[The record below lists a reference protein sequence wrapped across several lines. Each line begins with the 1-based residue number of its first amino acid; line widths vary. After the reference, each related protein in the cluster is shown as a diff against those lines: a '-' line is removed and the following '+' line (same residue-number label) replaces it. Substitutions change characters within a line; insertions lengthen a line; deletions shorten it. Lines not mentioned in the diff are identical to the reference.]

1 MGGKCITR
9 QLFILFILVCFLQTL
24 EFCVGQVYDIDDSTG
39 VGRQFDGIGGI
50 SGGGATS
57 KLLVNY
63 PMKQRDEILDYLFK
77 PNFGAS
83 LHIFKVEIGGD
94 SQSTEGCEASH
105 MHEAWD
111 ENYHRGYEW
120 WMLTEAKKRN
130 PNIKIYA
137 LPWAFPGWVGN
148 GTRNPYT
155 YPNLTAT
162 YVLKW
167 VQGAKKYYSVD
178 VDYIGIWNERPYSTT
193 YVKILRKTLDMN
205 GFTHIKIVAADSLW
219 SVANDIL
226 KDPAF
231 AAVVDYIG
239 VHYPGTVTT
248 DKALETKKPLWS
260 SEDYSTFNDNV
271 GAGCWARILNQ
282 NYVNGFMTSTI
293 SWNLV
298 ASYYP
303 HLPFA
308 NDGLMTADEPWSGH
322 YEVSSPIWVTAHTT
336 QFTEIGWTYLKHGAG
351 VGKLYGGGSFVTLQS
366 PDKKEMT
373 LIIETMSHDHS
384 ECIRPALPPYTVKP
398 QNATFK
404 LQGSFK
410 TVTVL
415 NLWVTKLG
423 FNGQPSTLF
432 KQVGS
437 VNVQNGSFTLFL
449 EVDSLYTVTTSSAG
463 QKGVYPAPPASQP
476 FPLPYKED
484 FESFDDG
491 SEPFYFTPQVGMF
504 DILTVANKSTTT
516 KVLKQVVLRAPI
528 HWCPFLQTFPMTVVG
543 DGTWTDLSVRA
554 DVQVPL
560 VNATDGVFIAARVD
574 RGGCETFAAKGIFFW
589 LFPTDSFGNAK
600 VFLTMDLAR
609 AILLGSGKYNMAR
622 TGNWN
627 SLRLDIVGKAV
638 KAFVDG
644 HQVLSLMAP
653 DKLPANGFAALGT
666 DTFGIGYF
674 DNFVVEAPQD
684 TVLKYQVKHA

>member
-484 FESFDDG
+484 FESYNE
-491 SEPFYFTPQVGMF
+491 SAEPYDIVQQVGTF
-504 DILTVANKSTTT
+504 EILYVYGHSGHR
-516 KVLKQVVLRAPI
+516 KVLKQSVLQQPCD
-528 HWCPFLQTFPMTVVG
+528 WCGGGNNTKPNALVG
-543 DGTWTDLSVRA
+543 SSEC
-554 DVQVPL
+554 
-560 VNATDGVFIAARVD
+560 I
-574 RGGCETFAAKGIFFW
+574 
-589 LFPTDSFGNAK
+589 
-600 VFLTMDLAR
+600 
-609 AILLGSGKYNMAR
+609 
-622 TGNWN
+622 
-627 SLRLDIVGKAV
+627 
-638 KAFVDG
+638 
-644 HQVLSLMAP
+644 
-653 DKLPANGFAALGT
+653 
-666 DTFGIGYF
+666 
-674 DNFVVEAPQD
+674 
-684 TVLKYQVKHA
+684 